1 VSPTLIFGPGCD
13 IGCAALAGHAVR
25 GVPSLKKMASLR
37 DIRKRVR
44 SFKSTQQITK
54 AMKMVSAAKLR
65 RAQEALMATRP
76 YSTALEQV
84 LKDVALRHGEVTH
97 PLLVPRAEPKRVEV
111 LVLTSDRGLAG
122 AFNSNVLRRVSRF
135 LYEKSKSYESI
146 QLSTVGR
153 KGFEFFRRR
162 EVKVRKDY
170 PGLLGKAN
178 YAAAVDVARELAEEF
193 LSGRVDEVYISYNT
207 FISAISQR
215 VEFARVLP
223 LQELTLEDA
232 PRPAEPDKR
241 VLGDFEYEP
250 NADEVLEQLLPH
262 VWALRIW
269 RGLLESIASEHAA
282 RMAAMDSATNN
293 ADDAIDRLSL
303 LYNRTRQAAITKE
316 LVEIVSG
323 AEALK

>member
-1 VSPTLIFGPGCD
+1 
-13 IGCAALAGHAVR
+13 
-25 GVPSLKKMASLR
+25 MASLR

-84 LKDVALRHGEVTH
+84 LLDVARRHGEVTH
-97 PLLVPRAEPKRVEV
+97 PLLLARPQPKRAEV
-111 LVLTSDRGLAG
+111 LVITSDRGLAG

-135 LYEKSKSYESI
+135 LYEKGSSSESV

-162 EVKVRKDY
+162 NVTIRKDY
-170 PGLLGKAN
+170 PGLLGRLN
-178 YAAAVDVARELAEEF
+178 YAAAAELAREVSEEF
-193 LSGRVDEVYISYNT
+193 LAGRVDEVYVCLNM

-215 VEFARVLP
+215 VEFARILP
-223 LQELTLEDA
+223 LERLVPDGTPA
-232 PRPAEPDKR
+232 PEPEKG
-241 VLGDFEYEP
+241 VLSDFEYEP
-250 NADEVLEQLLPH
+250 NAEQVMEQLLPH
-262 VWALRIW
+262 VWSLRIW
-269 RGLLESIASEHAA
+269 RGLLESVASEHGA
-282 RMAAMDSATNN
+282 RMAAMESATNN
-293 ADDAIDRLSL
+293 ADEAIDRLSL

-316 LVEIVSG
+316 LMEIVSG

>member
-1 VSPTLIFGPGCD
+1 
-13 IGCAALAGHAVR
+13 
-25 GVPSLKKMASLR
+25 MASLR

-76 YSTALEQV
+76 YSTALEQM
-84 LKDVALRHGEVTH
+84 LRDIAIRHGEVTH
-97 PLLVPRAEPKRVEV
+97 PLLTPRPQPKRAEV
-111 LVLTSDRGLAG
+111 LVFTSDRGLAG

-135 LYEKSKSYESI
+135 LYEKGSAYESVR
-146 QLSTVGR
+146 LTTVGR
-153 KGFEFFRRR
+153 KGLEYFRRR
-162 EVKVRKDY
+162 NVNIRKDY
-170 PGLLGKAN
+170 PGLLGKLN
-178 YAAAVDVARELAEEF
+178 YPAAAELAREVSEEF
-193 LSGRVDEVYISYNT
+193 LSGQVDEVYISFNM

-215 VEFARVLP
+215 VEFGRILP
-223 LQELTLEDA
+223 LEELVLDG
-232 PRPAEPDKR
+232 AEPPPAKKT
-241 VLGDFEYEP
+241 VLSDFEYEP
-250 NADEVLEQLLPH
+250 GAEQVMDQLLPH

-269 RGLLESIASEHAA
+269 RGLLESVASEHAA

-303 LYNRTRQAAITKE
+303 IYNRTRQAAITKE
-316 LVEIVSG
+316 LMEIVSG

>member
-1 VSPTLIFGPGCD
+1 
-13 IGCAALAGHAVR
+13 
-25 GVPSLKKMASLR
+25 MASLR

-65 RAQEALMATRP
+65 RAQEALFSTRP
-76 YSTALEQV
+76 YSTALEQM
-84 LKDVALRHGEVTH
+84 LRDVALRHGELTH
-97 PLLVPRAEPKRVEV
+97 PLLIPRGQPKRVEV
-111 LVLTSDRGLAG
+111 VVFTSDRGLAG

-135 LYEKSKSYESI
+135 LYEKGSSYESV
-146 QLSTVGR
+146 QLTTVGR

-162 EVKVRKDY
+162 GVKVRKDY
-170 PGLLGKAN
+170 QGLLGKLN
-178 YAAAVDVARELAEEF
+178 YPAAAELAREVSEEF
-193 LSGRVDEVYISYNT
+193 LSGRVDEVYVSYNT

-223 LQELTLEDA
+223 LQELVLDGAERAA
-232 PRPAEPDKR
+232 PAPNP
-241 VLGDFEYEP
+241 VLSDFEYEP
-250 NADEVLEQLLPH
+250 SAEQVMEQLLPH
-262 VWALRIW
+262 VWAFRIW
-269 RGLLESIASEHAA
+269 RGLLESVASEHAA

-293 ADDAIDRLSL
+293 ADDAINRLSL